1 MRPPRKKQGRPKDA
15 RAYIRTLAQHQ
26 MLRLPCKKQRRPR
39 HAKAYIRQ
47 GVHPTL
53 AKHQML
59 RLPRQNQ
66 RRPRDAKTY
75 IRPLAE
81 HQMLRLPRKKQRRP
95 KDARAYIRPFAEHQA
110 LSLSRKKQRRPKD
123 ARAYRPFAEHQVL
136 RLPRKKQQRPRD
148 AKAYIRPLAEHQM
161 LRLPRKKQR
170 RPKNAKAHIRPLAE
184 HQVLRLPRK
193 KQNRVDEHDNMEFQ
207 PQTSSDKTNLPILA
221 EYCRGLIE
229 HFNVCWNQNMADACV
244 FFDVLSCSAS
254 CAECCL
260 SVAQNERCTQTWN
273 FGQLHILWCPVGAT
287 QLGANAL
294 PPDEHRFFQ
303 WRPRFPQSFALPD
316 KTVQLQP
323 SWGKLRKEPATRWF
337 D

>member
-15 RAYIRTLAQHQ
+15 RAYIRTLAEHQ

-59 RLPRQNQ
+59 RLPRQNL
-66 RRPRDAKTY
+66 RRPRDAKT
-75 IRPLAE
+75 
-81 HQMLRLPRKKQRRP
+81 
-95 KDARAYIRPFAEHQA
+95 
-110 LSLSRKKQRRPKD
+110 
-123 ARAYRPFAEHQVL
+123 
-136 RLPRKKQQRPRD
+136 
-148 AKAYIRPLAEHQM
+148 YIRPLAEHQM

-254 CAECCL
+254 CAECCS
-260 SVAQNERCTQTWN
+260 SVAQNERCTQT
-273 FGQLHILWCPVGAT
+273 
-287 QLGANAL
+287 
-294 PPDEHRFFQ
+294 
-303 WRPRFPQSFALPD
+303 
-316 KTVQLQP
+316 
-323 SWGKLRKEPATRWF
+323 
-337 D
+337 